1 MSPKKTPVGRPPQG
15 AIWLDDEGRY
25 EYTQEY
31 SDIRERAYTTYRENS
46 KIRARMAKELLQ
58 TARPHVF
65 QKNRDTLDAFI
76 RKSVHIIKK

>member
-1 MSPKKTPVGRPPQG
+1 MAKRPVGRPPRG

-25 EYTQEY
+25 EHTQEY
-31 SDIRERAYTTYRENS
+31 FDIRERAYATHREKS
-46 KIRARMAKELLQ
+46 KIRARTAKESLQ

-65 QKNRDTLDAFI
+65 QKNRDTLDGFI